1 MLASSKQ
8 RSQLFHSGDT
18 GEKCLIYPVSKGHA
32 CELIVLFYTSMQLE
46 EEFEFQYQLLHTSYK
61 ILSGH

>member
-46 EEFEFQYQLLHTSYK
+46 EEF
-61 ILSGH
+61 